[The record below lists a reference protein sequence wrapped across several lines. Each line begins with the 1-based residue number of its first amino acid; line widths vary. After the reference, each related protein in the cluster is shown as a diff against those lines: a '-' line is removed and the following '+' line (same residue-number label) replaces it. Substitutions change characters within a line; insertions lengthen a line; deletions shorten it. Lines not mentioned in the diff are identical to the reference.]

1 MDITALLITAGIPSA
16 ITGALIWMLE
26 RRISQAENK
35 RQAKIEEQERA
46 RQEMMLCILDSVN
59 ASIGL
64 AEATA
69 KALERTP
76 SIDCNGDMHEALE
89 HVQNQKRKQ
98 KAFLT
103 RAGVNSIYEIE

>member
-16 ITGALIWMLE
+16 FTGLAVWLLQRQITKTEI
-26 RRISQAENK
+26 K
-35 RQAKIEEQERA
+35 RQKQQEQREKE

-76 SIDCNGDMHEALE
+76 SIDCNGDMHNALE
-89 HVQNQKRKQ
+89 HAQKEKRKQ
-98 KAFLT
+98 KEFLKT
-103 RAGVNSIYEIE
+103 LGVMRIYEND